1 MAPLPIMEVE
11 VRFLFSGKKQMSM
24 TIHKTV
30 STYAIRLEA
39 ASEINSKFDKVVDEL
54 KTDRRIGVQEMI
66 KIADMFVGYPIKG
79 KSKKAALQAIIN
91 GQALDSS
98 FRAKDLESDSLN
110 SWPGRR

>member
-1 MAPLPIMEVE
+1 
-11 VRFLFSGKKQMSM
+11 MSS

-30 STYAIRLEA
+30 STYANRLKA
-39 ASEINSKFDKVVDEL
+39 AREIDSKFIKVVDEL
-54 KTDRRIGVQEMI
+54 KTDRRVGVQEMI

-91 GQALDSS
+91 G
-98 FRAKDLESDSLN
+98 RVLESSRRANDQEIDSLN